1 MMMLL
6 GKMPASELSSQQT
19 NFGCIFSRRA
29 MAYGAVFA
37 VALSCSLARAD
48 NLENGMDPALAP
60 DQASPPTQSLKN
72 ELARLGIT
80 GSVRTGYWSSNRLY
94 DDVDGIG
101 TASAWLKLEKKL
113 DNGIGLFAEGYS
125 AREDFRSDGNTRSA
139 MREMYIE
146 TRRGDFDFR
155 IGRQIIAWG
164 RTDRL
169 NPTDNLTP
177 RDSRLLAADIDEDR
191 FGSLAVKTAWN
202 LDSYSSLTLVW
213 LPEVQVNKSYSKFSE
228 NIPTANNQWAIK
240 YDQSGKTI
248 DWSLSYYDGYDI
260 TSDLSS
266 AYVYNH
272 YRIKVYGMDM
282 ATTVG
287 SNRFALESAYTQTQD
302 MNGTNDFIKNPFLYT
317 VFGVEHDFGN
327 NTSGIIQIFNRHVY
341 NYTDPNTSTA
351 SLYHAIFSSQ
361 LDRNQDGISIR
372 IAKKWLNETLE
383 TEIAGSTLLERN
395 GYSLRPR
402 VTYLWSDSIKLLAGY
417 EYYAGNKNT
426 YYGYL
431 KDNNT
436 LFMELRYF
444 Y

>member
-1 MMMLL
+1 MQSE
-6 GKMPASELSSQQT
+6 KMSLAFYVPAPSNS
-19 NFGCIFSRRA
+19 GGIFSTSVFLVA
-29 MAYGAVFA
+29 LLLSTAQYVFA
-37 VALSCSLARAD
+37 AD
-48 NLENGMDPALAP
+48 VDNDLAP
-60 DQASPPTQSLKN
+60 PLSPEEVAAASSHPLKN
-72 ELARLGIT
+72 QLSQLGVT
-80 GSVRTGYWSSNRLY
+80 GSFRTGYWSSNRLY
-94 DDVDGIG
+94 DDVSGVA

-125 AREDFRSDGNTRSA
+125 AREDFRSDGNTRSS

-146 TRRGDFDFR
+146 TRQGDFDFR

-177 RDSRLLAADIDEDR
+177 RDARLMAADIDEDR
-191 FGSLAVKTAWN
+191 FGSLAAKASWN
-202 LDSYSSLTLVW
+202 LTANDSLTLVL
-213 LPEVQVNKSYSKFSE
+213 LPEFQANKSYSKYTE
-228 NIPTANNQWAIK
+228 VIPTANNQWAIK
-240 YDQSGKTI
+240 YDQSGKAI
-248 DWSLSYYDGYDI
+248 DWSVSYYDGYDI
-260 TSDLSS
+260 SSDLSS
-266 AYVYNH
+266 TGVYQH
-272 YRIKVYGMDM
+272 YRIKVLGMDI

-302 MNGTNDFIKNPFLYT
+302 MSGTNENIKNPFLYT

-327 NTSGIIQIFNRHVY
+327 NTSGIVQIFNRHVF
-341 NYTDPNTSTA
+341 NYTTA
-351 SLYHAIFSSQ
+351 TTDTGRLHDIFSSQ
-361 LDRNQDGISIR
+361 LDRDQDGISIR
-372 IAKKWLNETLE
+372 IAKKWMNETLE
-383 TEIAGSTLLERN
+383 TELAGSTLLERN

-417 EYYAGNKNT
+417 EYYAGNSNT

-431 KDNNT
+431 KKNNT

>member
-1 MMMLL
+1 MLKE
-6 GKMPASELSSQQT
+6 KMPPIGTAYMPSTSV
-19 NFGCIFSRRA
+19 GIFSHSIKYVLSVTLLALTTHLRA
-29 MAYGAVFA
+29 ADLDTDIAPPVSPEE
-37 VALSCSLARAD
+37 VAATTANPVKAKLS
-48 NLENGMDPALAP
+48 
-60 DQASPPTQSLKN
+60 Q
-72 ELARLGIT
+72 LGIT
-80 GSVRTGYWSSNRLY
+80 GSFRTGYWSSNRLY
-94 DDVDGIG
+94 DDINGVG

-113 DNGIGLFAEGYS
+113 DNGIGLFAEGFS
-125 AREDFRSDGNTRSA
+125 AREDFRSDGNTRSS

-146 TRRGDFDFR
+146 TRTGDFDFR
-155 IGRQIIAWG
+155 VGRQIIAWG

-177 RDSRLLAADIDEDR
+177 RDARLMAADIDEDR

-202 LDSYSSLTLVW
+202 LDANSSLSFIL
-213 LPEVQVNKSYSKFSE
+213 LPEFQTNKSYSAYSE
-228 NIPTANNQWAIK
+228 NIPTTNNQWAIK
-240 YDQSGKTI
+240 YDQSGKAI
-248 DWSLSYYDGYDI
+248 DWSISYYDGYDI
-260 TSDLSS
+260 SPDLSS
-266 AYVYNH
+266 SKVYEH
-272 YRIKVYGMDM
+272 YRIKVFGFDM

-287 SNRFALESAYTQTQD
+287 NNRFALESAYTQTQD
-302 MNGTNDFIKNPFLYT
+302 LHGTDEYIKNPFLYT

-327 NTSGIIQIFNRHVY
+327 NTSGIVQIFNRYIY
-341 NYTDPNTSTA
+341 NYSTPTSA
-351 SLYHAIFSSQ
+351 GLYHAIFSSQ

-383 TEIAGSTLLERN
+383 TELAGSTLLERN

-417 EYYAGNKNT
+417 EYYAGNSNT

-431 KDNNT
+431 KNNNT